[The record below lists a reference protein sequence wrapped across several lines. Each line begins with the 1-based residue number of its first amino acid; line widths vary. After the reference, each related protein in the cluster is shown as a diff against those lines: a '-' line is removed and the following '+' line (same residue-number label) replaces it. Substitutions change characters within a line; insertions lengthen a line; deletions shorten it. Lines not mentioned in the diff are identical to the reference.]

1 MNKDNDFDNQ
11 SIPLNRKQINIEK
24 DAYVK
29 HSETMYRITEVMDFN
44 SIIAVNMETGRST
57 VLRVDELAPVDSDY
71 DLPALTNDISETTD
85 KDWEVVQKRL
95 AAIRPLLN
103 QYPSSQAQIEER
115 AEQIKVHP
123 TTLYRWLRLYN
134 AYGSSTALV
143 PRKRGWTTGKSRL
156 PVEVESIIEEVIQNF
171 YLTPQRPS
179 ATKTVTE
186 VQRICSIR
194 NITPPN
200 HVTVRS
206 RIAKISEQERLRKRG
221 AREKAR
227 NKFRPA
233 AGSFPN
239 ADYPLAVVQ
248 IDHTPADIILVDDV
262 HRKPIGRPW
271 ITLAMDVCTR
281 VVVGYYLSFDPPSE
295 TSIAM
300 CVAHSILPKENWLLL
315 HNVDAEWPVWG
326 IPKTIHVD
334 NGADFRSSNFQQS
347 CLSYNINLEF
357 RPVRQPQYG
366 GHIERILGTLLKEI
380 HSLPGTTFSSIKE
393 REGYDSEKNA
403 VMTKSEFEHWFVTL
417 ICKIYHQRLHT
428 GIGMKPIK
436 KWEIE
441 VFGNGETKGSG
452 MPPRPTDGHTVLLDF
467 LPSFRRTV
475 QAFGIT
481 IDGLNYYAEA
491 LRPWIN
497 KTDLDTGKKQGFV
510 FRRDPRDISTIWFYD
525 PILKEYFKIP
535 LANQAFPSMS
545 IWEYQQAKEK
555 IRKEGTA
562 DINEHEIL
570 RTITEMREFVESS
583 EQRTKKSRRQAQRR
597 REHEKK
603 IDPSSPLD
611 NKAPQIESTPTLFG
625 DLVEGEIK
633 PFGDIR

>member
-1 MNKDNDFDNQ
+1 MNKNDDFDNK

-29 HSETMYRITEVMDFN
+29 HSETIYRITEVMDFN
-44 SIIAVNMETGRST
+44 SIIAVNMDTGLST

-71 DLPALTNDISETTD
+71 DLPALTNDISEITD
-85 KDWEVVQKRL
+85 EDWEVVQKRL
-95 AAIRPLLN
+95 AAIRPLIN
-103 QYPSSQAQIEER
+103 QYSSSQAQIEER
-115 AEQIKVHP
+115 AEQVKVHP

-134 AYGSSTALV
+134 AYGSPLALV

-156 PVEVESIIEEVIQNF
+156 PAEVESIIEEVIQNF

-186 VQRICSIR
+186 VKRICSIR

-221 AREKAR
+221 SREKAR

-262 HRKPIGRPW
+262 HRQPIGRPW

-295 TSIAM
+295 TSVAM

-452 MPPRPTDGHTVLLDF
+452 MSPRRTDGHTILLDF

-475 QAFGIT
+475 QAFGVT

-491 LRPWIN
+491 LRPCIN
-497 KTDLDTGKKQGFV
+497 KTDLDTGKKQEFV

-525 PILKEYFKIP
+525 PIIKEYFKIP

-545 IWEYQQAKEK
+545 IWEYRQAKEK

-603 IDPSSPLD
+603 IDPSSPLH